1 MTEKEKIELLS
12 DYKKTN
18 KELCEILNC
27 SVSTLSRHRKKFG
40 IIVPRGL
47 KPGQHNSI
55 ITRYKTLCL
64 VCQKEFETN
73 PSANKKYCSRSCL
86 SQSEDYLLKLKQCD
100 KSYMQTEQYRK
111 TLMKDDTPEYKRYRN
126 RVTKL
131 SEQIYKQNE
140 SLLNPNGFKRTRCGI
155 DGGYQLD
162 HKISV
167 RDSFNRGVPPEEV
180 SKLENLQILPWKQN
194 LLKR

>member
-1 MTEKEKIELLS
+1 MTENEKIKLLS
-12 DYKKTN
+12 DPTKTN
-18 KELCEILNC
+18 KELTKILNC
-27 SVSTLSRHRKKFG
+27 SIPTISRHRKKYG
-40 IIVPRGL
+40 IIVPNGL
-47 KPGQHNSI
+47 KPGQHNNT
-55 ITRYKTLCL
+55 ITRYKTNCL
-64 VCQKEFETN
+64 FCQKEFETV
-73 PSANKKYCSRSCL
+73 PSAKQKYCSRICL
-86 SQSEDYLLKLKQCD
+86 NQSEEYLLKLKHCD

-111 TLMKDDTPEYKRYRN
+111 TLMKDDTSEYKRYRN

-131 SEQIYKQNE
+131 SEQTYKENE
-140 SLLNPNGFKRTRCGI
+140 LILNPKGYKRTKCGI

-167 RDSFNRGVPPEEV
+167 RESFDKGISPEEV